1 MPEPGNATLESALFL
16 VKARGSL
23 FMSTPSTSPR
33 VLCVTL
39 RDGSVGHVVLDGFG
53 VADGSFFVRRFDH
66 LLVHRRFAE
75 VLRLLR
81 SSYHLYH
88 PTRIVLG
95 LPGRVRDGRRRIA
108 DRLAKHLASLG
119 IEITVERL
127 RDAAAVLVERVRFR
141 TVPELVGN
149 LAAHFVTSGVPAT
162 ARTRGG
168 ALYWRPAWYAAAL
181 ALAALVEHHPRVA
194 AALAGAGAF
203 RLPAFHRAVLSAEH
217 RLTPLV

>member
-1 MPEPGNATLESALFL
+1 MSAPF
-16 VKARGSL
+16 A
-23 FMSTPSTSPR
+23 SPR

-39 RDGSVGHVVLDGFG
+39 RDASVGHAVLDGFG
-53 VADGSFFVRRFDH
+53 LAEGSFFIRRFDH
-66 LLVHRRFAE
+66 LHVRRRFVE

-81 SSYHLYH
+81 SSYHHYH

-95 LPGRVRDGRRRIA
+95 LPGRLRERRRRIA
-108 DRLAKHLASLG
+108 DRLAKRLAALG
-119 IEITVERL
+119 IEITVRRL
-127 RDAAAVLVERVRFR
+127 RDAAGVLVERVRFR
-141 TVPELVGN
+141 TVPELVDR

-203 RLPAFHRAVLSAEH
+203 GLPPFHRAILAAEH